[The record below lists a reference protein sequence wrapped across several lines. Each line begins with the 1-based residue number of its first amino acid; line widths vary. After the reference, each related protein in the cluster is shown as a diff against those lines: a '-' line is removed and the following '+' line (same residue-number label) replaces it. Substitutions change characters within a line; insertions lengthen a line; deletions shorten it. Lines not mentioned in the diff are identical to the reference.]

1 MYPSKFG
8 QSSLFARKKPTSFDF
23 TSQPTDSFLN
33 LRATMFSLKKL
44 FGKDE
49 TFFDL
54 LEAGAEEAKASVT
67 LLSSYLHTPPA
78 QRNLEEMAQ
87 ARRKEKKIRQQVNEA
102 LSKTFVTPFD
112 REDIEALSFAIYRI
126 PKVVEKIAERMSIY
140 PGHVPPE
147 AFSRQVD
154 LMLQAADTVVDMVKQ
169 LRKGTSIERI
179 REANDKLQFA
189 EGEADKVMLEL
200 LKGLYNGPCD
210 AKELVILQELYK
222 MVEAA
227 VDRCRNAGAIVVEIV
242 LKHS

>member
-87 ARRKEKKIRQQVNEA
+87 ARRK
-102 LSKTFVTPFD
+102 
-112 REDIEALSFAIYRI
+112 
-126 PKVVEKIAERMSIY
+126 
-140 PGHVPPE
+140 
-147 AFSRQVD
+147 
-154 LMLQAADTVVDMVKQ
+154 
-169 LRKGTSIERI
+169 
-179 REANDKLQFA
+179 
-189 EGEADKVMLEL
+189 
-200 LKGLYNGPCD
+200 
-210 AKELVILQELYK
+210 
-222 MVEAA
+222 
-227 VDRCRNAGAIVVEIV
+227 
-242 LKHS
+242 